1 MLQRVPRARTIQN
14 TDIFK
19 IEIQYPIKTRLYIDP
34 EFGPQTQFGLKPRR
48 TQTLMIYVRRSENT
62 KS

>member
-1 MLQRVPRARTIQN
+1 MLQRVPRARTIQSMN
-14 TDIFK
+14 IFK
-19 IEIQYPIKTRLYIDP
+19 NEIQYPITSKLHIDP

-48 TQTLMIYVRRSENT
+48 TQTLMIYVRRSEST